1 MIQFQDIESTLNARG
16 VFFSQQEYTFTL
28 MLVIGEKPSVS
39 YAMSFLMD
47 EYKKVKDT
55 EDEKDFFN
63 NCTKLASSLLQ
74 QQHIIKLK
82 EELEY
87 RNKKAIQDAALNLE
101 DIELTSSDV
110 KKVLASFLRDRI
122 DDPSG
127 ASVKELVDLLR
138 MYQPYLPDDASA
150 TDFQRHFIQVHE
162 PYNALCNN
170 CNHEISAYKG
180 LSCTCEHCGQ
190 KYIWSDE
197 EERFYPEP
205 TKL

>member
-1 MIQFQDIESTLNARG
+1 MIQFNDIEQTLNNRG
-16 VFFSQQEYTFTL
+16 VYFNVKEYQFVL
-28 MLVIGEKPSVS
+28 MLVLGEGRNTA
-39 YAMSFLMD
+39 YAISFLLD
-47 EYKKVKDT
+47 DYLKVKDT
-55 EDEKDFFN
+55 DNEREFFAKCN
-63 NCTKLASSLLQ
+63 KEASALLQ
-74 QQHIIKLK
+74 QQHIIQLQDEIK
-82 EELEY
+82 Y
-87 RNKKAIQDAALNLE
+87 RYKKQIQDAALNLD

-122 DDPSG
+122 DDPSS

-180 LSCTCEHCGQ
+180 LSCVCEHCGQ
-190 KYIWSDE
+190 QYKWSNED
-197 EERFYPEP
+197 ERFYPEP
-205 TKL
+205 SKL

>member
-39 YAMSFLMD
+39 YAMSFLLD

-82 EELEY
+82 EEIGIFE
-87 RNKKAIQDAALNLE
+87 N
-101 DIELTSSDV
+101 
-110 KKVLASFLRDRI
+110 
-122 DDPSG
+122 SG
-127 ASVKELVDLLR
+127 RYVGK
-138 MYQPYLPDDASA
+138 
-150 TDFQRHFIQVHE
+150 F
-162 PYNALCNN
+162 
-170 CNHEISAYKG
+170 
-180 LSCTCEHCGQ
+180 
-190 KYIWSDE
+190 
-197 EERFYPEP
+197 ERFC
-205 TKL
+205 